1 MPVFDPGREIFQ
13 IRAET
18 SAARETVPPSTP
30 TGPPWHVLCST
41 LGTLAKEPAAMSEE
55 SRKRR
60 VLVVDDES
68 LIRWSLSQT
77 LADHGFAVEQAS
89 SRADALAIVAAS
101 DGRFDV
107 VLLDF
112 RLPDSNDL
120 RLLERL
126 HQLLPRAALILMT
139 AFSTP
144 EVTQGALDLGALRV
158 VFKPFEMSE
167 MALLVEQAC

>member
-1 MPVFDPGREIFQ
+1 MRPLPM
-13 IRAET
+13 RALT
-18 SAARETVPPSTP
+18 PPS
-30 TGPPWHVLCST
+30 
-41 LGTLAKEPAAMSEE
+41 EP
-55 SRKRR
+55 
-60 VLVVDDES
+60 VD
-68 LIRWSLSQT
+68 
-77 LADHGFAVEQAS
+77 A
-89 SRADALAIVAAS
+89 
-101 DGRFDV
+101 